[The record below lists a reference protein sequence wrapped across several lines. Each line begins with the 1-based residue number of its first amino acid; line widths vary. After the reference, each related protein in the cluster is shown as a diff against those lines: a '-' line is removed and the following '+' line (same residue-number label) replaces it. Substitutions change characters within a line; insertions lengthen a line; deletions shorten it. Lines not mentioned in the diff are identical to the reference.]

1 MPVSRSILSLY
12 VLYYYTF
19 SFLASDDCLLTVA
32 ITAFHTPIP
41 MDSVKGIHP
50 ENCRVEYIYWVTELT
65 YDRSILESDKTKS
78 IPFIVRSNV
87 EEDGYL
93 SFILPLLYNSTY
105 SLLIDAQ
112 DLFSLPSS
120 NWIDKAILEIQANL
134 SFPCV
139 VCIPT
144 VRWVEDACSCAP
156 ST

>member
-1 MPVSRSILSLY
+1 M
-12 VLYYYTF
+12 
-19 SFLASDDCLLTVA
+19 DTVKD
-32 ITAFHTPIP
+32 IQ
-41 MDSVKGIHP
+41 P
-50 ENCRVEYIYWVTELT
+50 ENCRVQYVYWVTELT
-65 YDRSILESDKTKS
+65 YDRSLLENDTTKH